1 MNIASLSLPYGHRH
15 THSPVARAQSMTTTA
30 PTPTQPAETA
40 AAADAT
46 SHAEARHCCD
56 SPRRS
61 PLYQALV
68 SALSGMATPAPANAP
83 PAASADGPAPAG
95 DSNAEPAPD
104 IDSAVMDF
112 AHALMQAMRG
122 FGRADYEDGHVHAHK
137 HKHEHHDHGR
147 RAWGE
152 PAQRIGQLGMQIG
165 APAPA
170 AVDASAVPVAV
181 DPVVDPAVE
190 AASAPAVAAADPVA
204 VSGTVAAGPS
214 AEPSRQSRL
223 LTAFG
228 TLAEALGLPAATDGA
243 SLRSQLSSFLKTL
256 AERLHS
262 STPAPLQPGA
272 LLDVTA

>member
-15 THSPVARAQSMTTTA
+15 THSPVARAQSMATTA

-40 AAADAT
+40 AAAAST

-61 PLYQALV
+61 PLYQTLV
-68 SALSGMATPAPANAP
+68 SALSGMATAAPANAT
-83 PAASADGPAPAG
+83 PAASADAPAATD

-122 FGRADYEDGHVHAHK
+122 FGRAEHK
-137 HKHEHHDHGR
+137 HAHEHHDHGR

-152 PAQRIGQLGMQIG
+152 PAQQIGQLGTQIG

-170 AVDASAVPVAV
+170 EVDASAGPAAI
-181 DPVVDPAVE
+181 DPAVKTP
-190 AASAPAVAAADPVA
+190 SAPAAAAA
-204 VSGTVAAGPS
+204 ATGTAAAGPS
-214 AEPSRQSRL
+214 GEPSRQSRL

-228 TLAEALGLPAATDGA
+228 ALAEALGLPAATDGA
-243 SLRSQLSSFLKTL
+243 SLRSQLGSFLTTL

-262 STPAPLQPGA
+262 SAPAPLQPGA